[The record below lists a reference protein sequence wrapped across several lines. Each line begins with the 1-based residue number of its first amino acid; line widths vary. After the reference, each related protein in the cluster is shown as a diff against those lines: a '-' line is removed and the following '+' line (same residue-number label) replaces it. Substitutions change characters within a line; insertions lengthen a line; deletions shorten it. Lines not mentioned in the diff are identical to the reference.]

1 MSKLKY
7 ALYTGC
13 TARESTPELLSSTLA
28 VAKKL
33 DIELVLLDEASCCG
47 ASHLQDFDEFLS
59 LVLNARNICYAEKLG
74 LPMVTICNTCQ
85 LNTVMTK
92 ERLDHDPEMRA
103 KVNEKLAEV
112 GLEYK
117 GTSSVRHFLYA
128 LIDDYGLENI
138 REKVERPLSSLN
150 IAPFYGCHN
159 IRPSH
164 IHYKHNMPQ
173 PDVEVSEGGGEVAY
187 DVEELMSKYTHEN
200 PYVPT
205 SLDRLIEALEGKP
218 VEYESK
224 NKCCGFH
231 VDLQAP
237 ETSNALS
244 GTALVDAIDNNADVM
259 VTPCP
264 LCQLNMDL
272 KQDSAGKQLGR
283 DIDLPVLH
291 MPQMIALALGCSP
304 AEIGLK
310 YNVTK
315 ATELLDR
322 V

>member
-92 ERLDHDPEMRA
+92 ERLDHDPELRA
-103 KVNEKLAEV
+103 RVNEKLAEV

-138 REKVERPLSSLN
+138 SKKVVKPLSQFN

-173 PDVEVSEGGGEVAY
+173 PDLEASEGGGEVAY
-187 DVEELMSKYTHEN
+187 KEEDLMYKYTHEN
-200 PYVPT
+200 PYKPT
-205 SLDRLIEALEGKP
+205 SLDRLIEALEGNS
-218 VEYESK
+218 VDYESK

-237 ETSNALS
+237 KTSNALT
-244 GTALVDAIDNNADVM
+244 GTALADAIDNGADAV

-272 KQDSAGKQLGR
+272 KQESAGKQLGR
-283 DIDLPVLH
+283 DIEIPVLH
-291 MPQMIALALGCSP
+291 MPQMVALALGCTP
-304 AEIGLK
+304 EEIGLK

-315 ATELLDR
+315 ATELY
-322 V
+322 

>member
-13 TARESTPELLSSTLA
+13 TARESTPELLSSTMA

-33 DIELVLLDEASCCG
+33 GIELVLLDEASCCG
-47 ASHLQDFDEFLS
+47 ASHLQDFDDFLS

-92 ERLDHDPEMRA
+92 ERLDSDPELKA
-103 KVNEKLAEV
+103 KVNEKLKEV

-117 GTSSVRHFLYA
+117 GTVSVRHFLYA
-128 LIDDYGLENI
+128 LIDDYGLDKI
-138 REKVERPLSSLN
+138 REKVVKPLSHFN

-164 IHYKHNMPQ
+164 LHHKHNKPL
-173 PDVEVSEGGGEVAY
+173 PVELGVEGGGYESFET
-187 DVEELMSKYTHEN
+187 EEFMEKYTHEN
-200 PYVPT
+200 PYKPT
-205 SLDRLIEALEGKP
+205 SLDRLIEALEGNS
-218 VEYESK
+218 VDYESK

-237 ETSNALS
+237 KTSNALS
-244 GTALVDAIDNNADVM
+244 GTALVDAIDNGADVM

-264 LCQLNMDL
+264 LCQLNLDL

-283 DIDLPVLH
+283 EIELPVLH
-291 MPQMIALALGCSP
+291 LPQLMALALGCSLE
-304 AEIGLK
+304 EIGLK
-310 YNVTK
+310 RNVTK
-315 ATELLDR
+315 ATHLYA
-322 V
+322 

>member
-1 MSKLKY
+1 MSNLKY

-13 TARESTPELLSSTLA
+13 TARESTPELLSSTMA

-33 DIELVLLDEASCCG
+33 GIELVLLDEASCCG
-47 ASHLQDFDEFLS
+47 ASHLQDFDDFLA

-74 LPMVTICNTCQ
+74 LDMVTICNTCQ
-85 LNTVMTK
+85 LNSAMTK
-92 ERLDHDPEMRA
+92 ERLDSDPELKA

-117 GTSSVRHFLYA
+117 GTSRVRHFQYV
-128 LIDDYGLENI
+128 LIEDYGLENI
-138 REKVERPLSSLN
+138 REKVEVPLSHFN

-159 IRPSH
+159 IRPSELH
-164 IHYKHNMPQ
+164 EHSN
-173 PDVEVSEGGGEVAY
+173 GG
-187 DVEELMSKYTHEN
+187 EN
-200 PYVPT
+200 PYAPT
-205 SLDRLIEALEGKP
+205 SLDDLIKALEGNS
-218 VEYESK
+218 VDYESK

-237 ETSNALS
+237 KTSNALS
-244 GTALVDAIDNNADVM
+244 GGALVDAIDNNADLM

-283 DIDLPVLH
+283 EIELPVLH
-291 MPQMIALALGCSP
+291 LPQMIALALGCT
-304 AEIGLK
+304 AEEIGLK

-315 ATELLDR
+315 ATELI
-322 V
+322 

>member
-1 MSKLKY
+1 MSQLKY

-33 DIELVLLDEASCCG
+33 GIEIVLLDEASCCG

-74 LPMVTICNTCQ
+74 LPMITICNTCQ

-92 ERLDHDPEMRA
+92 ERLDNDPEMKA

-138 REKVERPLSSLN
+138 REKVEVPLSHFN

-159 IRPSH
+159 LRPSH
-164 IHYKHNMPQ
+164 IHYKHNAPL
-173 PDVEVSEGGGEVAY
+173 PDAEVGEGGGESAIHEV
-187 DVEELMSKYTHEN
+187 ELMEKYTHEN

-205 SLDRLIEALEGKP
+205 SLDSLIEALEGNS

-244 GTALVDAIDNNADVM
+244 GTALLDAIDNNADLM

-272 KQDSAGKQLGR
+272 KQESAGKQLGR
-283 DIDLPVLH
+283 DIELPVLH
-291 MPQMIALALGCSP
+291 MPQMVALALGCTKE
-304 AEIGLK
+304 EIGLK
-310 YNVTK
+310 FNVTK
-315 ATELLDR
+315 ATDLI
-322 V
+322 